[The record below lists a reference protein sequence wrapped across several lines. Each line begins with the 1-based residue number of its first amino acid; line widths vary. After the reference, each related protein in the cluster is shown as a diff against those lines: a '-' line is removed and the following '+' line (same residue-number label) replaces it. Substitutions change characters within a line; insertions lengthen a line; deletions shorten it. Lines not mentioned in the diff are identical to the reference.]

1 MSLLPAAATMDSPA
15 WRDHAPPLLEAM
27 VADLSTSQT
36 PEAQSQRAWGSAPQV
51 AGAPHTAAQT
61 HAILRREAVL
71 TSTSWSPHTA
81 SCAPVCCGCEWPIAS
96 LTWPI

>member
-61 HAILRREAVL
+61 HAILRARSGSDINQLVAAYRELRASVL
-71 TSTSWSPHTA
+71 Q
-81 SCAPVCCGCEWPIAS
+81 
-96 LTWPI
+96 L